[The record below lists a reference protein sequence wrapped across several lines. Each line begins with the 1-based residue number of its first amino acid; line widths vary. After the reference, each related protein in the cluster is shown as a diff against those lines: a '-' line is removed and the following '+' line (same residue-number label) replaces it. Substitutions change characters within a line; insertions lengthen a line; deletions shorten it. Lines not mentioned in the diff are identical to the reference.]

1 MVALMHIAMISLIIL
16 LPIALVAL
24 LAWYFVRS
32 RRSRQD

>member
-1 MVALMHIAMISLIIL
+1 MTAFLHIAMISLIIL

-32 RRSRQD
+32 RKAR

>member
-1 MVALMHIAMISLIIL
+1 MVAFFHIALISLVIL

-32 RRSRQD
+32 RNAR